1 MTDWTDWT
9 DWPDELPDEY
19 YEDKF
24 ERQRH
29 AREMRGEPNDP
40 QFEEDDE

>member
-1 MTDWTDWT
+1 MRAYEY
-9 DWPDELPDEY
+9 DELPDEY

-29 AREMRGEPNDP
+29 GREMSSELGNP
-40 QFEEDDE
+40 QFELDEETEND

>member
-1 MTDWTDWT
+1 MRAYEY
-9 DWPDELPDEY
+9 DELPDEH

-29 AREMRGEPNDP
+29 RREMNSELGNP
-40 QFEEDDE
+40 QFELDEETEND